1 MTTHPDAR
9 KRCKAKTRAGNPCRA
24 WPLEGGKLCLAHD
37 VKARDSVRFSG
48 AQPGAGRPAKVKA
61 SDLQRQLVEQ
71 NILVLWEPH
80 FATLGYRIVFGPEGP
95 ELERLAEGGAML
107 HGTSQRTGEIV
118 MSEYPDVGA
127 RQAAAERLL
136 NRVLGTPRQSM
147 AVSGADGG
155 PILLRIGEMLTP
167 ETAKLAAE
175 LADRLALEDSL
186 VDDPSAG
193 AA

>member
-1 MTTHPDAR
+1 MTQDSAR
-9 KRCKAKTRAGNPCRA
+9 KRCTAKTRVGNPCRA
-24 WPLEGGKLCLAHD
+24 WPLEGGKLCLAHSD
-37 VKARDSVRFSG
+37 AKARESVGFIAANG
-48 AQPGAGRPAKVKA
+48 KAGRPAKVKA
-61 SDLQRQLVEQ
+61 SDVQRQLVEQ

-147 AVSGADGG
+147 AVTGADGG
-155 PILLRIGEMLTP
+155 PILLRIGQMLTP
-167 ETAKLAAE
+167 ETALLAAE
-175 LADRLALEDSL
+175 LADRLAISASLED
-186 VDDPSAG
+186 DASAG
-193 AA
+193 EA